1 MKGVKEMGNGKAL
14 FEKGKGNGKTNC
26 LSLYPV
32 LFYPVSLFA
41 FLRCFS
47 FQHCPASRQNCGSQ
61 QDLDNVAGNVLQIN
75 QEGR

>member
-32 LFYPVSLFA
+32 PLLPGFPIRLFEMLFVSALPSQSA
-41 FLRCFS
+41 KLR
-47 FQHCPASRQNCGSQ
+47 QPAGS
-61 QDLDNVAGNVLQIN
+61 
-75 QEGR
+75 